1 MLQCAIYDD
10 GVFRGYVGFD
20 DCTINRFWTKE
31 QIGMLQFLAE
41 IMVMFL
47 LKKRA
52 QENLQNTVEKLLM
65 LLNAQENWVYVV
77 EPESYRLDFINDA
90 AKGLS
95 PEAQVGMVCYEAL
108 HRRNQPCENC
118 PLKDLGQEEQE
129 EAEAVIYNEHL
140 NIRASVRAIK
150 VKWKGEEV
158 GLMNVREVEK

>member
-1 MLQCAIYDD
+1 
-10 GVFRGYVGFD
+10 
-20 DCTINRFWTKE
+20 
-31 QIGMLQFLAE
+31 MLQFLAE

-52 QENLQNTVEKLLM
+52 QENLQDTVEKLLM

-90 AKGLS
+90 AKSLS
-95 PEAQVGMVCYEAL
+95 PEAQEGMVCYEAL

-129 EAEAVIYNEHL
+129 EAEADIYNEHL
-140 NIRASVRAIK
+140 RIRANVRAIK

>member
-1 MLQCAIYDD
+1 MLQCAIYDN

-52 QENLQNTVEKLLM
+52 QENLQDTVEKLLM

-90 AKGLS
+90 AKSLS

-108 HRRNQPCENC
+108 HHRSEPCENC
-118 PLKDLGQEEQE
+118 PLKDLRQEEQ
-129 EAEAVIYNEHL
+129 AEAVIYNEHL
-140 NIRASVRAIK
+140 NICASVRATK